1 MNGVKACP
9 VFRHLS
15 LYTVI
20 LLMLFCFHNHKLNI
34 MKEQVYRNLD
44 DLISNSD
51 LKNTMLSIGATMR
64 KLRLRKGY
72 KCAEY
77 FAFEYQ
83 LNRSAY
89 YGWENG
95 KNISIKKLIIVCEA
109 LDITLLEFFQYA
121 KLPQRTTKN

>member
-1 MNGVKACP
+1 MSIQVTIVPLHGESGIA
-9 VFRHLS
+9 FL
-15 LYTVI
+15 LYK
-20 LLMLFCFHNHKLNI
+20 LKLNL
-34 MKEQVYRNLD
+34 MKEQIYRNLD
-44 DLISNSD
+44 DIITNSD
-51 LKNTMLSIGATMR
+51 LKDTMLSIGATLR

-77 FAFEYQ
+77 FAFQYQ

-121 KLPQRTTKN
+121 KLPQRIRKLQGR